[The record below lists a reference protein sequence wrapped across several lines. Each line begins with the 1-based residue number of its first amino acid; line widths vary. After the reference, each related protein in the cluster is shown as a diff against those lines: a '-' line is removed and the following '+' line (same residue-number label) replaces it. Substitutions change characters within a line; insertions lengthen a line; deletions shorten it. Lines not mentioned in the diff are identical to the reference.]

1 MLYGSEPERWSVTDL
16 VLYVYDT
23 LAADPS
29 LQNVWIEGEISNF
42 SQHSKSR
49 HMYFT
54 LKDEQTRIK
63 AAMFAGNNRR
73 LRFVPKN
80 GDAVWVRGYLSMY
93 KEEGQVQFY
102 VQEMRLA
109 GMGELYLAFERL
121 KEQLQQA
128 GLFARP
134 KKPLPAYPANI
145 GVITSPTGAAI
156 RDILTTL
163 ERRYPLANVLL
174 LPVSVQGSHAAQE
187 IAEAIADMNRMNEV
201 DVLIVGRGGG
211 SIEELWAFNEEVV
224 ARSIDRSSIPVISA
238 VGHETDTTISDWVAD
253 RRAATPT
260 AAAELVVPHVQELK
274 DRLSMLTGRLM
285 RAQALRLATAK
296 ERLKR
301 SIERSSLTQPGVRLV
316 QYAQRID
323 ALETELQ
330 FALNRY
336 WHGHVRQLDQLKFRL
351 QLQHPA
357 EKLTGLREQV
367 AGLKKEALLHIHNRV
382 QVRQYTYQGLL
393 SQLDALSPLKVMRRG
408 YSLVYR
414 YDGNHLIHS
423 YCQAQSG
430 DLIRI
435 RLAEGQLKCQVWRAE
450 REDE

>member
-1 MLYGSEPERWSVTDL
+1 
-16 VLYVYDT
+16 
-23 LAADPS
+23 
-29 LQNVWIEGEISNF
+29 
-42 SQHSKSR
+42 
-49 HMYFT
+49 MYFT

-80 GDAVWVRGYLSMY
+80 GDAVWMRGYLSVY
-93 KEEGQVQFY
+93 KDEGQVQFY

-109 GMGELYLAFERL
+109 GMGDLHLALQRL
-121 KEQLQQA
+121 KEQLQQE

-134 KKPLPAYPANI
+134 KKPLPAYPTHI

-174 LPVSVQGSHAAQE
+174 LPVSVQGPHAPQE
-187 IAEAIADMNRMNEV
+187 IAEALAEMNRMNEV

-211 SIEELWAFNEEVV
+211 SIEELWAFNEEIV
-224 ARSIDRSSIPVISA
+224 ARSIDRSVIPVVSA

-260 AAAELVVPHVQELK
+260 AAAELVVPAVQELE
-274 DRLSMLTGRLM
+274 DRLLMLTDRLM
-285 RAQALRLATAK
+285 RAQVLRLATAK
-296 ERLKR
+296 ARLKR
-301 SIERSSLTQPGVRLV
+301 SSERASLTQPGVRLV

-336 WHGHVRQLDQLKFRL
+336 LHHHARQLDQV
-351 QLQHPA
+351 
-357 EKLTGLREQV
+357 KLN
-367 AGLKKEALLHIHNRV
+367 K
-382 QVRQYTYQGLL
+382 
-393 SQLDALSPLKVMRRG
+393 
-408 YSLVYR
+408 
-414 YDGNHLIHS
+414 
-423 YCQAQSG
+423 
-430 DLIRI
+430 
-435 RLAEGQLKCQVWRAE
+435 
-450 REDE
+450 